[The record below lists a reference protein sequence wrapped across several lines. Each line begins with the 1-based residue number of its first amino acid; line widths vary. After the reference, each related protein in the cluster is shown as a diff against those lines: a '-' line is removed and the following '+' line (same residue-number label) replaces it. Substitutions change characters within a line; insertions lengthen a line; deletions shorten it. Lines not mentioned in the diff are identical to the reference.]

1 VRRRSAA
8 PSKNSS
14 IAGECES
21 IRRLKW
27 EIVLLQFQ
35 VYALMFSVISLLL
48 WRIDIN
54 ETITLIDAS
63 IGFIREQ
70 ICFHREL
77 NTAIFE
83 IIKEWLEHF
92 QTSIF

>member
-1 VRRRSAA
+1 MRRRSAA

-35 VYALMFSVISLLL
+35 VYALIFSVISLLL

-54 ETITLIDAS
+54 KTITLIDAS
-63 IGFIREQ
+63 VGFLREHL
-70 ICFHREL
+70 FEL
-77 NTAIFE
+77 IKVGTAIIEAF
-83 IIKEWLEHF
+83 K
-92 QTSIF
+92 

>member
-1 VRRRSAA
+1 MRRRSAA

-54 ETITLIDAS
+54 ETVALIDAS
-63 IGFIREQ
+63 VGCLREH
-70 ICFHREL
+70 IFEL
-77 NTAIFE
+77 SKVGTAI
-83 IIKEWLEHF
+83 LEALK
-92 QTSIF
+92 